1 MADDELVQGRA
12 RRDEHADRAGPASCA
27 AELLPGRRDGA
38 RIAHQDCALQAADVD
53 AQLER
58 IRAHDA
64 CDVSAAQPRLY
75 LASVQREVAG
85 PVTAHA
91 PRRVEARIEV
101 LPEVAE
107 HHLDRKAAATEHD
120 GLHACPDPWR
130 CNSARFEHRA
140 APDPEFAIDQRWVIE
155 DEPPFAARSAAA
167 VDEGDVL
174 FLEQTLR
181 QLERIADR
189 RRRADESGVRAVE
202 GADALQPPDDVG
214 DLAAE

>member
-75 LASVQREVAG
+75 LAAVQREVAA

-91 PRRVEARIEV
+91 SRRVEALIEG
-101 LPEVAE
+101 LPQIAK
-107 HHLDRKAAATEHD
+107 HHRDREAT
-120 GLHACPDPWR
+120 A
-130 CNSARFEHRA
+130 
-140 APDPEFAIDQRWVIE
+140 
-155 DEPPFAARSAAA
+155 
-167 VDEGDVL
+167 
-174 FLEQTLR
+174 T
-181 QLERIADR
+181 
-189 RRRADESGVRAVE
+189 
-202 GADALQPPDDVG
+202 
-214 DLAAE
+214 

>member
-1 MADDELVQGRA
+1 MADDELVQGGA
-12 RRDEHADRAGPASCA
+12 RRDEHANRAGPASCA

-91 PRRVEARIEV
+91 PRRGEARMRFSGRLTFATW
-101 LPEVAE
+101 LPNRPRYVWSSSMTTNSRLEKRRRHRVWWGS
-107 HHLDRKAAATEHD
+107 RPVCSMS
-120 GLHACPDPWR
+120 GL
-130 CNSARFEHRA
+130 
-140 APDPEFAIDQRWVIE
+140 VITTW
-155 DEPPFAARSAAA
+155 PPS
-167 VDEGDVL
+167 
-174 FLEQTLR
+174 
-181 QLERIADR
+181 RIAVR
-189 RRRADESGVRAVE
+189 RPGGVS
-202 GADALQPPDDVG
+202 PS
-214 DLAAE
+214 